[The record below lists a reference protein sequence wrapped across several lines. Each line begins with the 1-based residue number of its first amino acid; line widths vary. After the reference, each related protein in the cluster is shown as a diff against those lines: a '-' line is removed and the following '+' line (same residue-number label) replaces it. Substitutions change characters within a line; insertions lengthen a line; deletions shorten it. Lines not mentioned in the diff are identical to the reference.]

1 MSIDMDK
8 LKETADKLG
17 LEISIGDKPGF
28 HTQDGYTP
36 FEELMFKEGD
46 NSECEN
52 ADIYLFKELCPT

>member
-17 LEISIGDKPGF
+17 LEISIGGKPGF

-36 FEELMFKEGD
+36 FEELMFKEED

-52 ADIYLFKELCPT
+52 VDI

>member
-28 HTQDGYTP
+28 HTQEGYTP
-36 FEELMFKEGD
+36 FEELRYTDED
-46 NSECEN
+46 NPEESG
-52 ADIYLFKELCPT
+52 